1 MMAANHECIHEDQIQ
16 GISRKTAE
24 LEAHS
29 EYKEKRMDELND
41 KIEKIDEKLD
51 FVIEGLNDFKLQSKS
66 DDTTLELRLKAI
78 ETRLDAQEKNA
89 EANSKQANF
98 RLSLVTAF
106 CAIFTILFNVYIY
119 MH

>member
-1 MMAANHECIHEDQIQ
+1 MTAKHECLHEEQIQ

-29 EYKEKRMDELND
+29 EYKEKRIDELNE
-41 KIEKIDEKLD
+41 KIEKIDKKLD
-51 FVIEGLNDFKLQSKS
+51 FVIEGLNEFKLQSKT

-78 ETRLDAQEKNA
+78 ETRLDTQEKNA
-89 EANSKQANF
+89 DENRKQANF

-106 CAIFTILFNVYIY
+106 CAIFTILFNLYIY
-119 MH
+119 IH